1 MTDTSRGD
9 AGVPPAGGPGGL
21 FEPGSVTWRVHAE
34 PVMGIAALRALLLE
48 CLHPVAMTAF
58 ADSRWGED
66 LWSRLGRTAEYVGV
80 VTFGSAT
87 EAMLAGSRVRAVHAR
102 IQGTMPDGVPYS
114 ADDPQLLGWVH
125 ACHVASFLEITTRA
139 GLRLTGAEQDAY
151 VAEQVK
157 AAMLVGLE
165 PDEVPHDRAG
175 LLDYFRVVR
184 PVLQAL
190 PAARRAAGRAVAPPL
205 TALAGVRLPGEV
217 RARGDGGAGTGRAPA
232 WASVAGLAYATL
244 PPWGRRLYALDV
256 LPPAAALTDAAATV
270 GLQTLRTALGG
281 PVRLPC

>member
-1 MTDTSRGD
+1 
-9 AGVPPAGGPGGL
+9 
-21 FEPGSVTWRVHAE
+21 
-34 PVMGIAALRALLLE
+34 MGIAALRSLLLE

-58 ADSRWGED
+58 VESRWGED
-66 LWSRLGRTAEYVGV
+66 LWSRLARTSEYIGA
-80 VTFGSAT
+80 VTYGSAT

-102 IQGTMPDGVPYS
+102 VQGTMPDGVPYS
-114 ADDPQLLGWVH
+114 AQDPQLLGWVH

-184 PVLQAL
+184 RCCTRFRR
-190 PAARRAAGRAVAPPL
+190 PAGQ
-205 TALAGVRLPGEV
+205 RLP
-217 RARGDGGAGTGRAPA
+217 P
-232 WASVAGLAYATL
+232 S
-244 PPWGRRLYALDV
+244 RRD
-256 LPPAAALTDAAATV
+256 P
-270 GLQTLRTALGG
+270 R
-281 PVRLPC
+281 R